1 MVISMKYQVNL
12 MVQTQEIGRNPSGPN
27 LPRHACRLRSK
38 ISFHEKSGENFLSVG
53 YCHAV
58 LSKIFKVFEFQ
69 CFKVIGGGV

>member
-38 ISFHEKSGENFLSVG
+38 ISFHEKKWRKFSKCRLLPRCTEQNFQSVRI
-53 YCHAV
+53 
-58 LSKIFKVFEFQ
+58 SVF
-69 CFKVIGGGV
+69 